1 MGEQHSRLSYGAACA
16 IMRGCCAKGRRSGLH
31 AGGAGVG
38 EVSRVGSP
46 LMLAP
51 VRDRSEWVWQSRWRQ
66 VYFVVSSVAVAALVG
81 LLIGG
86 RVVLGFVV
94 FAAAAALGGL
104 FLAGRRRQ
112 R

>member
-1 MGEQHSRLSYGAACA
+1 
-16 IMRGCCAKGRRSGLH
+16 MRGSLGL
-31 AGGAGVG
+31 GG
-38 EVSRVGSP
+38 P

-51 VRDRSEWVWQSRWRQ
+51 VRDRSEWVWESRWRQ
-66 VYFVVSSVAVAALVG
+66 LYFVVASVAVVAALVG

-86 RVVLGFVV
+86 RVVLGLVV

-104 FLAGRRRQ
+104 FLAGRRRY